1 MSFQNYIFYPKKISP
16 SRIDIKHSISLTK
29 KYGLL
34 SMYFQVTYMQGLT
47 SVCVKQKQNNWSHHK
62 KKISMKEQSRA
73 ESWIEQ
79 RLREFALE

>member
-1 MSFQNYIFYPKKISP
+1 
-16 SRIDIKHSISLTK
+16 
-29 KYGLL
+29 
-34 SMYFQVTYMQGLT
+34 MYFQVTYMQGLT